1 MTKIRDE
8 KYLKALGKKIKEV
21 RKEKGISTYDLSY
34 ESNISRSQINSIEK
48 GNINTSICTLKAL
61 ADALGLKV
69 KDLIDF

>member
-8 KYLKALGKKIKEV
+8 KYLKDLGKKIREI
-21 RKEKGISTYDLSY
+21 RKQKGISTYDLSY

-48 GNINTSICTLKAL
+48 GDINTSICTLKAL
-61 ADALGLKV
+61 ADAMELKV

>member
-61 ADALGLKV
+61 ANAMGLKV